1 MQDDEF
7 EVYFCRSTAFWL
19 IALACADRYFC
30 SSSSANRRSW
40 SSIRVAS
47 RAIPLTILL
56 NFLVYIHIPI
66 FFRLD
71 INPTTLK
78 PVCYSTGPIGPY
90 RSFLTYCNL
99 IIYGICPSL
108 CMFVFGILTV
118 RHINQRRRVH
128 VAPVTI
134 TENRQRNERQI
145 LRMLLVQ
152 VAVYSVTGIAF
163 SVGIIITAVIT
174 SQPLNVLQA
183 AQANLANAIIGV
195 FSLVGPCLSFY
206 LFTLSSRLFRKE
218 LKRLVCK
225 VNEHVPQSQ
234 ADQRGTTA
242 IRPPKQP
249 TIPIT

>member
-7 EVYFCRSTAFWL
+7 DVHFCQSTAFWL
-19 IALACADRYFC
+19 IALACADRCFC
-30 SSSSANRRSW
+30 SSKSVNRRSW
-40 SSIRVAS
+40 SSVRVAN
-47 RAIPLTILL
+47 RAISLTILL
-56 NFLVYIHIPI
+56 NFLVYIHVPI

-71 INPTTLK
+71 INPATLK
-78 PVCYSTGPIGPY
+78 PVCYTTGPIGPY
-90 RSFLTYCNL
+90 RSVLNYCNL
-99 IIYGICPSL
+99 FVFGICPSL

-118 RHINQRRRVH
+118 RHINQRRRIH
-128 VAPVTI
+128 VASVAI
-134 TENRQRNERQI
+134 AENRQRNERQI

-152 VAVYSVTGIAF
+152 VAVYSITAISF
-163 SVGIIITAVIT
+163 SVGLIITTVIT

-195 FSLVGPCLSFY
+195 FSLMGPCLSFY

-234 ADQRGTTA
+234 ADQRGIMA
-242 IRPPKQP
+242 LRLPKQP
-249 TIPIT
+249 IIPIT